1 MTIALGI
8 DIGLTGC
15 VARVA
20 DGLPAAMIDIPTVP
34 DGEPRAGR
42 DNSTFQPKR
51 IHGRQ
56 LLTVLRQLVPPGH
69 VALAVFEDVRARPMN
84 NDKVQF
90 NNFHSQNSLV
100 LSRGV
105 IQAVL
110 DIAGIETRVV
120 QPQTW
125 KSMFG
130 LMGTDKDASLAMARN
145 LYPQLASDL
154 RLKKFHNRAES
165 LLIAHYTLKRLV

>member
-1 MTIALGI
+1 MCIVLGI

-15 VARVA
+15 VARVG
-20 DGLPAAMIDIPTVP
+20 DGLPPALVDIPTVP
-34 DGEPRAGR
+34 DGEPRPGR
-42 DNSTFQPKR
+42 GNSVFQPKR

-56 LLTVLRQLVPPGH
+56 LLEVLRQLVPAGH
-69 VALAVFEDVRARPMN
+69 VALAVIEDVRARPMH

-90 NNFHSQNSLV
+90 NSFHSQNSLV

-110 DIAGIETRVV
+110 DIAGIKTEAV

-125 KSMFG
+125 KKLFG
-130 LMGTDKDASLAMARN
+130 LNLADKADSLDKART
-145 LYPQLASDL
+145 LYPTLATDL
-154 RLKKFHNRAES
+154 RLAKHHNRAEAV
-165 LLIAHYTLKRLV
+165 LIAHWGKAKLT

>member
-1 MTIALGI
+1 MTIVLGV

-15 VARVA
+15 VARLGP
-20 DGLPAAMIDIPTVP
+20 GLQPALADIPTVP
-34 DGEPRAGR
+34 DGEPRPGR
-42 DNSTFQPKR
+42 GNSMFQPKR

-56 LLTVLRQLVPPGH
+56 LLDVLRQLVPAGH
-69 VALAVFEDVRARPMN
+69 VALAVFEDVRARPMH

-90 NNFHSQNSLV
+90 NTFHSQNSLV

-110 DIAGIETRVV
+110 DVAGIRTEVV

-125 KSMFG
+125 KRLFALNGAEKADS
-130 LMGTDKDASLAMARN
+130 LDKARTLYPSLAGE
-145 LYPQLASDL
+145 L
-154 RLKKFHNRAES
+154 RLAKNHNRAEA
-165 LLIAHYTLKRLV
+165 LLIAHWAQAKLT

>member
-1 MTIALGI
+1 MCVVLGI

-20 DGLPAAMIDIPTVP
+20 EGLPPALVDIPTVP
-34 DGEPRAGR
+34 DGEPRPGR
-42 DNSTFQPKR
+42 GNSMFQPKR

-56 LLTVLRQLVPPGH
+56 LLDLLRELVPAGH
-69 VALAVFEDVRARPMN
+69 VALAVFEDVRARPMGN
-84 NDKVQF
+84 AEKHF
-90 NNFHSQNSLV
+90 NSFHSQNSLV

-110 DIAGIETRVV
+110 DVAGIRSEAV

-125 KSMFG
+125 KKMFG
-130 LMGTDKDASLAMARN
+130 LGGADKADSLEKAR
-145 LYPQLASDL
+145 LLFPALAQEL
-154 RLKKFHNRAES
+154 RLAKHHNRAEA
-165 LLIAHYTLKRLV
+165 LLIGHWGKAKLL

>member
-1 MTIALGI
+1 MCIVLGI

-20 DGLPAAMIDIPTVP
+20 DGMPPALVDIPTVP
-34 DGEPRAGR
+34 DGEPRPGR
-42 DNSTFQPKR
+42 GNAMFQPKR

-56 LLTVLRQLVPPGH
+56 LIDVLRQLVPPGH
-69 VALAVFEDVRARPMN
+69 AALAVFEDVRARPMH

-90 NNFHSQNSLV
+90 NTFHSQNSLV

-110 DIAGIETRVV
+110 DIAGIRAEAV

-125 KSMFG
+125 KKLFG
-130 LMGTDKDASLAMARN
+130 LNGADKADSLDKART
-145 LYPQLASDL
+145 LFPGLAHDL
-154 RLKKFHNRAES
+154 RLAKHHNRAEA
-165 LLIAHYTLKRLV
+165 LLIGHYGLRKLT